1 MIPEDSTKQW
11 IALRARAVVI
21 LVIAAVWLS
30 LAQAVIAQQGGA
42 ANYFYDANG
51 RLTAVLSPTGE
62 AAIYNYDPAGN
73 FTSITRRD
81 ANTVS
86 IIEFTPGSG
95 AVGAQVTIYGTGF
108 SATPGSNTV
117 KFNGVTATVNS
128 ATKTQLIVNVP
139 AGATTGAINVTTP
152 NGSTNSANQFYVTAE
167 TLYFNTRITVGESV
181 VIPPNPV
188 DQSALVTFDGAAN
201 QRISFV
207 IEDLTNALS
216 SGSIT
221 YATVYL
227 INPSGT
233 TLATTTVYNHADV
246 PFPGF
251 PGTAVAFGFLEPVA
265 LPASGTYSIL
275 IDHNGGLVNGM
286 TLRLYDVSPDVA
298 GNVASNGAP
307 FPVSLTSP
315 GQNARPTFNGAAGLR
330 VSLRARQT
338 ISTIILSNV
347 AIIKPDGTNL
357 TTATLGSDLFID
369 PVTLPVNGTYTIL
382 VDPQYNKTTPT
393 TLYLY
398 DLPLDATGSLT
409 INGSTVTTVIS
420 TPGQNAGLSFNVAS
434 TQNVTIRVS
443 SNAIADPLTGIG
455 VSSTISIL
463 NSGGTTV
470 YSASFNV
477 SAGDLV
483 VPTALSPGNYTL
495 KIDPTGAGVG
505 SMSLRLTSP

>member
-1 MIPEDSTKQW
+1 MIP
-11 IALRARAVVI
+11 A
-21 LVIAAVWLS
+21 IAAAWLS
-30 LAQAVIAQQGGA
+30 LAQIILAQQGGV
-42 ANYFYDANG
+42 ANYFYDSNG

-73 FTSITRRD
+73 FTSITRRA
-81 ANTVS
+81 ANELS

-95 AVGAQVTIYGTGF
+95 AIGAQVTIYGTGF
-108 SATPGSNTV
+108 SDTPSANTV
-117 KFNGVTATVNS
+117 KFNGVTATVTS
-128 ATKTQLIVNVP
+128 ATKTRLVVNVP
-139 AGATTGAINVTTP
+139 AGATTGLINVTTT
-152 NGSTNSANQFYVTAE
+152 NGSINSANQFYVAAE
-167 TLYFNTRITVGESV
+167 TLYFNTRITVGESI

-188 DQSALVTFDGAAN
+188 DQSALITFDGAAN

-233 TLATTTVYNHADV
+233 ALATTTVYNHADV
-246 PFPGF
+246 PLPGF
-251 PGTAVAFGFLEPVA
+251 PGTATAFGFLEPVA

-286 TLRLYDVSPDVA
+286 TLRLYDVSPDVT
-298 GNVASNGAP
+298 GNIASSGAP

-330 VSLRARQT
+330 MSLRARQT

-347 AIIKPDGTNL
+347 AIIKPDGANL

-369 PVTLPVNGTYTIL
+369 PVMLPVNGTYTIL
-382 VDPQYNKTTPT
+382 LDPQYNKTTPT

-398 DLPLDATGSLT
+398 DVPPDATGSLT

-443 SNAIADPLTGIG
+443 SNAIADPVTGAG
-455 VSSTISIL
+455 ASSVISIL
-463 NSGGTTV
+463 NSGGTTI
-470 YSASFNV
+470 YSATFNV

-495 KIDPTGAGVG
+495 KIDPAGAGVG
-505 SMSLRLTSP
+505 SMSLRVTSP